1 MEGGGAKVRNK
12 DRCLL
17 EMDVIKAIDKH
28 TREDGTLDD
37 DISCILEE
45 VESVD
50 AKDTNVPSK
59 WIPCSERLPEDGDCR
74 FYMCLVENHIEDF
87 PMMCQFEEENGF
99 GFYKDIYDPISLGFL
114 DTEFDTMEELGYE
127 KVMYWMPLPET
138 YREVTDEENLESRR

>member
-1 MEGGGAKVRNK
+1 MRYTTYNCGKA
-12 DRCLL
+12 
-17 EMDVIKAIDKH
+17 VIKDKNKLSEAMEKLAKL
-28 TREDGTLDD
+28 ED
-37 DISCILEE
+37 EE
-45 VESVD
+45 GS
-50 AKDTNVPSK
+50 SG

-127 KVMYWMPLPET
+127 KVLYWMPMIEPPE
-138 YREVTDEENLESRR
+138 ESEE

>member
-1 MEGGGAKVRNK
+1 MRYTEYHAGKAVIK
-12 DRCLL
+12 DRSLL
-17 EMDVIKAIDKH
+17 AEAMEKLAKL
-28 TREDGTLDD
+28 ED
-37 DISCILEE
+37 EE
-45 VESVD
+45 GS
-50 AKDTNVPSK
+50 SG

-127 KVMYWMPLPET
+127 KVMYWMPLPEP